1 MASNL
6 ARRIKKLE
14 LLASVGTEYTFI
26 DALKAVDAVWRA
38 SEGDKERLEQ
48 LRALP
53 APDGEPVNKW
63 ARVIARCR
71 QLAVGKQGDGSHP
84 WAAILTDQERAEREA
99 HRAKLEREAHV
110 AKLALSGEGS
120 ALQ

>member
-1 MASNL
+1 MAANSL
-6 ARRIKKLE
+6 TRRIEKLE
-14 LLASVGTEYTFI
+14 KLVSAGEECTFM
-26 DALKAVDAVWRA
+26 DALKAVDALRRVA
-38 SEGDKERLEQ
+38 EGDQERLEQ

-63 ARVIARCR
+63 ARVIERCR
-71 QLAVGKQGDGSHP
+71 QLALGKHGDGNHP
-84 WAAILTDQERAEREA
+84 WAAILTDQERA
-99 HRAKLEREAHV
+99 EREAHV